1 MTAVRAAAPP
11 GPRGEPGPAP
21 PASPVVLVVGLG
33 NVLMGDD
40 GFGPYVARL
49 LESRYTC
56 PDRVSILD
64 LGTPGL
70 DLIPHLTGI
79 DVLILVDT
87 VRSDGP
93 PGSLRLY
100 DRAALLRHPPQQ
112 RTRPHDPGVEETLL
126 ALDLAGGGPSE
137 VLLVGV
143 IPGPV
148 KSGVGL
154 TPVLRAAVPRAV
166 RAVLRELGRRG
177 RPLRRRPVPLPADIW
192 WEAGERSVPCT
203 R

>member
-1 MTAVRAAAPP
+1 MTADRAVGQGP
-11 GPRGEPGPAP
+11 GRDGGPAP
-21 PASPVVLVVGLG
+21 PAPSSVLVVGLG

-49 LESRYTC
+49 LEARYQC
-56 PDRVSILD
+56 PDGVSILD

-70 DLIPHLTGI
+70 DLIPHLSGI

-100 DRAALLRHPPQQ
+100 DRAALLRRPPQQ
-112 RTRPHDPGVEETLL
+112 RTSPHDPGVKEALL
-126 ALDLAGGGPSE
+126 ALDLAGGGPAE
-137 VLLVGV
+137 ILLVGV

-148 KSGVGL
+148 KSGAGL
-154 TPVLRAAVPRAV
+154 TPVLRAAAPRAV
-166 RAVLRELGRRG
+166 RAVLHDLRRRG
-177 RPLRRRPVPLPADIW
+177 RPLRRREAPLPADIW
-192 WEAGERSVPCT
+192 WEAGERCVPCT